1 MPKSFK
7 PIFIAMTIFIA
18 LCGLGV
24 WYATSAINPAKLSK
38 LLSSTVKQ
46 ATGRDLTISG
56 PVGLKFFPSLGV
68 TADQVS
74 LSNASWASDSQMF
87 TLKHIE
93 LNIKFLPLIKGSVEI
108 DSLRIAGLDA
118 HLQTNKAGDGN
129 WLMAGFANMISEPTV
144 GSVANQSSNSPSP
157 SPSPSSEG
165 NPFVAIEALDVTDA
179 RISYQDD
186 KNPATVFIFPKLLLD
201 RNGSKTDVLI
211 EAQYI
216 NYKLAIKGKVDW
228 LRQAAIDWNQKPVK
242 MDIDLVATVN
252 GKTLDITGVINK
264 TPQALPQFNIALNS
278 KSFDLLPLAGSAAL
292 AKSNTSAAT
301 PGTSNLTV
309 SSKNTQGRYL
319 FSDDP
324 LPLGLLPEADGKI
337 SFNIAE
343 LAIPQQSPLTNL
355 KADAVFKKQSIE
367 INDLSFSLGKGSA
380 QGQMVIDQYLSP
392 NPNLKVRGM
401 AQGFTWEQLIGSSNA
416 GSKVTGGQTQIAMNV
431 RGSGK
436 SLHQIVSRA
445 NGAIQISVGPATLAT
460 KYLNEGGDLAI
471 LILDAINPM
480 QKKSTQTTLSCA
492 VAYLPINNGLVH
504 IDNSIGVE
512 TDKLNI
518 IGNGSVNLS
527 TEAINL
533 SIDPKEKSGLTT
545 GVDLGGLVKLQG
557 TLQDPRV
564 GVNQAGVVN
573 SAVAIGLG
581 FLTGGI
587 SIAAENAKSILTKT
601 HPCKTALHSWSE
613 IYPGITQ

>member
-1 MPKSFK
+1 MSKSFK
-7 PIFIAMTIFIA
+7 PVFIGITFFLV

-24 WYATSAINPAKLSK
+24 WYATSAINPAKLTK
-38 LLSSTVKQ
+38 LLSAAVKQ
-46 ATGRDLTISG
+46 STGRDLTISG

-87 TLKHIE
+87 ALKHIE

-108 DSLRIAGLDA
+108 DSLKITGLDA

-129 WLMAGFANMISEPTV
+129 WLMSGFASMISQPTV
-144 GSVANQSSNSPSP
+144 SQPTANQPTVDTAGKESGNSSA
-157 SPSPSSEG
+157 SES

-186 KNPATVFIFPKLLLD
+186 KNPATVFLLPKLMLA

-211 EAQYI
+211 EAQYA
-216 NYKLAIKGKVDW
+216 NYKMSLKGKIDW
-228 LRQAAIDWNQKPVK
+228 LRQAVIDWNQKPVK
-242 MDIDLVATVN
+242 MEIDLVTTLN
-252 GKTLDITGVINK
+252 GKTLDITGIINK
-264 TPQALPQFNIALNS
+264 APQALPQFNIALNS
-278 KSFDLLPLAGSAAL
+278 KSFDLLPLAGSTAL
-292 AKSNTSAAT
+292 AGSSGGSNSAA
-301 PGTSNLTV
+301 PV
-309 SSKNTQGRYL
+309 KNPSGKYL

-337 SFNIAE
+337 SLNIAE
-343 LAIPQQSPLTNL
+343 LVIPYQAPLINL
-355 KADAVFKKQSIE
+355 KADALFKKQSIE
-367 INDLSFSLGKGSA
+367 MNDLSFSLGKGSA
-380 QGQMVIDQYLSP
+380 QGQIAIDQYQSP
-392 NPNLKVRGM
+392 NPNIRLKGM
-401 AQGFTWEQLIGSSNA
+401 AQGFTWEQLIGSANS
-416 GSKVTGGQTQIAMNV
+416 GSKVADGQTQIAMNI

-460 KYLNEGGDLAI
+460 KYLNQGGDLAI
-471 LILDAINPM
+471 LILNSINPM
-480 QKKSTQTTLSCA
+480 QKKATQTALSCA
-492 VAYLPINNGLVH
+492 VAYLPINNGLIH
-504 IDNSIGVE
+504 IDNSIGIE

-518 IGNGSVNLS
+518 IGNGSVNLA

-557 TLQDPRV
+557 TLQDPHV
-564 GVNQAGVVN
+564 GVNQAGVVD
-573 SAVAIGLG
+573 SAVSIGLG

-587 SIAAENAKSILTKT
+587 SIAAENAKSLLTKT

-613 IYPGITQ
+613 IYPGTTQ